1 MKDRLIYK
9 IAVLS
14 LRVKKAEKEAKEY
27 KERYNKLS
35 RKYWKLFDE
44 IDDIKWGS
52 TIIEYI
58 NKHSRRPEED
68 K

>member
-9 IAVLS
+9 IANLY
-14 LRVKKAEKEAKEY
+14 LKLKKAEKEAKEY

-44 IDDIKWGS
+44 MDDLKWDS
-52 TIIEYI
+52 TIHDYLI
-58 NKHSRRPEED
+58 KHSKLPEE
-68 K
+68 

>member
-27 KERYNKLS
+27 KERYNRLS

-44 IDDIKWGS
+44 IDDLKWS
-52 TIIEYI
+52 SALHDYLI
-58 NKHSRRPEED
+58 KHSKLPED
-68 K
+68 

>member
-1 MKDRLIYK
+1 MKERLIYK

-35 RKYWKLFDE
+35 RKYWKLFDD
-44 IDDIKWGS
+44 IDDLNWGC
-52 TIIEYI
+52 TIHDYI
-58 NKHSRRPEED
+58 MKHSSHPED
-68 K
+68 

>member
-9 IAVLS
+9 IAALY
-14 LRVKKAEKEAKEY
+14 LRVKKAENEAKEY

-44 IDDIKWGS
+44 IDDLKWGS
-52 TIIEYI
+52 TFHDYLI
-58 NKHSRRPEED
+58 KHSKLPED
-68 K
+68 

>member
-44 IDDIKWGS
+44 IDDLKWGS
-52 TIIEYI
+52 TIHDYI
-58 NKHSRRPEED
+58 MKHSKLPED
-68 K
+68 